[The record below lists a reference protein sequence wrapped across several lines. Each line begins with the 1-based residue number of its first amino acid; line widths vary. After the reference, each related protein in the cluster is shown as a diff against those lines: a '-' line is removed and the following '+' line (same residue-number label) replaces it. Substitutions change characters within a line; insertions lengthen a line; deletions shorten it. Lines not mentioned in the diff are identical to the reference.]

1 VRQILMCPKRVKPP
15 HLELKVVVD
24 TNALFTGSSSNFL
37 RKEVADL
44 MSQNSNLPDLTIRWI
59 VPEVVRHER
68 QFQMQQAALQ
78 MLPTI
83 EKLERLLGHNLNI
96 TKEILEARVK
106 ETVDRQ
112 VQEHGIT
119 VQPLNSTD
127 VDWPR
132 VILDASYR
140 RPPFQLGEKEK
151 GFRDALILETFS
163 QIVQD
168 SPTSRSVARVALV
181 SNDQLLRDA
190 ALSRLTSATNVH
202 ILESVDA
209 LKGLINTIGSSV
221 DEQFI
226 AAIKERAA
234 EIFFKSGDQG
244 TLYYKASV
252 AAKLD
257 QALASAPLK
266 LPSGAYRHR
275 VDKWTISAP
284 RFVKKQ
290 GQRIHWATR
299 FEAAVN
305 ALKAAEQRVEWLTVG
320 ANPALADLTKPYLG
334 ASPSNYLIPGQPV
347 ASSYLIP
354 AQPQTS
360 PNAYAARFGYGENFQ
375 ILNPVAEDQ
384 VVGYGTAS
392 LNVSWSLG
400 VTTSGALTKPELESV
415 DFVDIVWTSAA

>member
-1 VRQILMCPKRVKPP
+1 MCPKRVKPP

-44 MSQNSNLPDLTIRWI
+44 ISQNSNLPDLTIRWI
-59 VPEVVRHER
+59 VPDVVRHER
-68 QFQMQQAALQ
+68 QFQMQQVALQ

-112 VQEHGIT
+112 VQQHGIT
-119 VQPLNSTD
+119 VQPLNSAD
-127 VDWPR
+127 VDWTR

-151 GFRDALILETFS
+151 GFRDALILETFL
-163 QIVQD
+163 QIVQG
-168 SPTSRSVARVALV
+168 SPTSRSVVRLALV

-190 ALSRLTSATNVH
+190 AQLRLTSATNVH

-209 LKGLINTIGSSV
+209 LKGLINTIGSAV

-226 AAIKERAA
+226 AAIKGRAA
-234 EIFFKSGDQG
+234 DVFFKSGDQN

-252 AAKLD
+252 GVSLD
-257 QALASAPLK
+257 QALTNASPK
-266 LPSGAYRHR
+266 LPAGAYKYR
-275 VDKWTISAP
+275 VDKWTLGTP

-290 GQRIHWATR
+290 GQRIYWATR
-299 FEAAVN
+299 FEAALE
-305 ALKAAEQRVEWLTVG
+305 ALKAA
-320 ANPALADLTKPYLG
+320 ALADWGTVGTSVALASLTKANMGL
-334 ASPSNYLIPGQPV
+334 SPSNYLISTQPMTAPGNV
-347 ASSYLIP
+347 LVG
-354 AQPQTS
+354 
-360 PNAYAARFGYGENFQ
+360 GYVPGANFQ
-375 ILNPVAEDQ
+375 LLNPVAEDQ

-392 LNVSWSLG
+392 LNVSWSVAL
-400 VTTSGALTKPELESV
+400 TTAGALTKPLLESV
-415 DFVDIVWTSAA
+415 DFVEVVWR